1 MPLKTI
7 KIFIASSAEL
17 KEDREGFEKFINV
30 ENNRLNNLGFRIEIV
45 QWEYFNDAVS
55 VTRLQDEYNKAL
67 LQCDIALCLFFTKA
81 GKYTEE
87 EFDTAYRLFK
97 EKGKPKIY
105 TYFKDASVSMRS
117 LTEEVNSLF
126 HFRTKI
132 NALGHFP
139 TYYSNIQD
147 LMYQFKRQL
156 EIYIDANMPAR
167 IPVIEGAMSER
178 NDSNNTTLDKT
189 PVDYIFNDQLT
200 KRLIKA
206 LSAYSPDAKKIV
218 NTRDW
223 QTEPRLMDKA
233 KASIAA
239 AFVGV
244 LGLQLRKLFAIGKEG
259 HSEEKS
265 KNYLEN
271 RKVISRRGLQFLC
284 FTLISKLWDYKK
296 ENTHINISDDQTAS
310 LKDFFECIRSID
322 SKTFIHLLK
331 DLIGIFSENNLEFP
345 IAELTG
351 FKENLDEG
359 SSFVMACNIL
369 AAAHD
374 CMEAET
380 QLTLFLEKL
389 NFLAAYRMV
398 SMKSIGYFEMLNSNP
413 YYLYNFTALGLIV
426 SLM

>member
-1 MPLKTI
+1 M
-7 KIFIASSAEL
+7 
-17 KEDREGFEKFINV
+17 
-30 ENNRLNNLGFRIEIV
+30 
-45 QWEYFNDAVS
+45 
-55 VTRLQDEYNKAL
+55 
-67 LQCDIALCLFFTKA
+67 
-81 GKYTEE
+81 
-87 EFDTAYRLFK
+87 
-97 EKGKPKIY
+97 
-105 TYFKDASVSMRS
+105 
-117 LTEEVNSLF
+117 
-126 HFRTKI
+126 
-132 NALGHFP
+132 
-139 TYYSNIQD
+139 
-147 LMYQFKRQL
+147 
-156 EIYIDANMPAR
+156 
-167 IPVIEGAMSER
+167 
-178 NDSNNTTLDKT
+178 
-189 PVDYIFNDQLT
+189 
-200 KRLIKA
+200 IKA